1 MIFVMSKNLSYIV
14 ALCEKLI
21 AQKKQPSVAL
31 IKKLSN
37 RPLPLPEV
45 ISVLRR
51 WKEDPEKLPIPTD
64 EDMSEPETA
73 STPTQKITELE
84 QRVIHL
90 EQQLTE
96 LTDVLNK
103 LTNNN
108 N

>member
-1 MIFVMSKNLSYIV
+1 MSKNVTYIV
-14 ALCEKLI
+14 ALCEKLN

-45 ISVLRR
+45 ISVLKR
-51 WKEDPEKLPIPTD
+51 WKEDPEQLPAPTD
-64 EDMSEPETA
+64 EEMTEPEMA
-73 STPTQKITELE
+73 STQEHKIAELE
-84 QRVIHL
+84 QRIIHL

-96 LTDVLNK
+96 LTDILNK